1 MKCYCV
7 RSAIVIVAL
16 IFSMAAA
23 VSKLQLALADPT
35 ADDDRLRQQVPRFE
49 CPDRQIEEIYSFRWR
64 VFKKHLRQTPGGYVV
79 TEFLPNV
86 SWAGKYNTISCA
98 AGHHFREG
106 RWLQSSRYLNDY
118 ALFWFRKGGEPRRYS
133 FWAAD
138 SLYAQF
144 LVSGDPALLTNLL
157 PDLVKNYQAWE
168 SSHRDANGLY
178 WQIDDRDGMEYSI
191 GGSGYRPTIN
201 SYQYGDALAIA
212 RAADLAGNHALADE
226 YRHKADT
233 LKQLVQHHLWDTEA
247 PFFKT
252 LPRGPGKKL
261 VDVCEEVGFV
271 PWYFCLPDAGYE
283 AAWKRLSDPDGFVAP
298 FGPTTAERRH
308 PRFMEKHN
316 HDCLWNGPSWPYATT
331 QTLVALANLLNEY
344 KQTVVGKKDYVAL
357 LQTYARSQYKD
368 DKPWIAENLDALT
381 GKWIVDKPRSVDY
394 NHSGFVDLVITGLVG
409 LRPRA
414 DDVLEINPL
423 VPEGTWDYFC
433 LDRVRYHGHWLTILY
448 DKTGQRYGRGAG
460 LRVFVDDRLVAAG
473 DNLARLTTALP
484 GKNQQAST
492 KPAQTAGGW
501 RKYEH
506 NPVLGGKLG
515 TCFDLS
521 VLKDGDVYRMWFSW
535 RPKASV
541 ALVES
546 KDGVHWSEPII
557 VLGPNRN
564 TDWEANINRPVVL
577 KKDGQYHMWYTG
589 QARGHSWIGHAI
601 SADGKTWKRTGGKPV
616 LAPEQKWEKVAI
628 MCPHV
633 LWDEKAHEFRM
644 WYSGGEQNE
653 PNAIGLATGSDGLT
667 WTRVQG
673 NPIFRP
679 DPTNTWERDRV
690 TGCQVVR
697 RGEWYVMFYIGFR
710 DEAHAQIGIARSRD
724 GITNWQRHPANPI
737 IRPGPG
743 QWDQD
748 AVYKPFA
755 ILDEGRW
762 VLWYNGRR
770 GGVEQIGL
778 ALHDG
783 EDLGF
788 PDATQGR

>member
-1 MKCYCV
+1 MILLV
-7 RSAIVIVAL
+7 L
-16 IFSMAAA
+16 TFGAA
-23 VSKLQLALADPT
+23 VRPTGAEPPMPVLKGIAELTEPTPDADW
-35 ADDDRLRQQVPRFE
+35 LRQHVPLFE
-49 CPDRQIEEIYSFRWR
+49 CPDRQIQEVYYFRWR
-64 VFKKHLRQTPGGYVV
+64 AFKKHLKPTPGGFVI
-79 TEFLPNV
+79 TEFFPPV
-86 SWAGKYNTISCA
+86 SWAGKHNTISCA
-98 AGHHFREG
+98 AGHHFREA
-106 RWLQSSRYLNDY
+106 RWLHDPRYLHDY

-138 SLYAQF
+138 SIHAQF
-144 LVSGDPALLTNLL
+144 LVSGDPALLKTLL

-178 WQIDDRDGMEYSI
+178 WQSDDRDGMEYSI

-212 RAADLAGNHALADE
+212 RAADLAGRHELADE
-226 YRHKADT
+226 YRHKAAA
-233 LKQLVQHHLWDTEA
+233 LKHVVQRRLWDGA
-247 PFFKT
+247 ARFFKT
-252 LPRGPGKKL
+252 LPRGDGQKL
-261 VDVCEEVGFV
+261 ADVCEEIGFV

-283 AAWKRLSDPDGFVAP
+283 IAWTRLIDPDGFAAP

-308 PRFMEKHN
+308 PRFMEKHP

-344 KQTVVGKKDYVAL
+344 RQNILGKKDYLTL
-357 LQTYARSQYKD
+357 LQNYARSQYKD
-368 DKPWIAENLDALT
+368 GKPWIAENLDAVT
-381 GKWIVDKPRSVDY
+381 GKWIVDKPRSADY
-394 NHSGFVDLVITGLVG
+394 NHSGFADLVITGLVG

-414 DDVLEINPL
+414 DAVVEVNPL
-423 VPEGTWDYFC
+423 LPDGTWDYFC
-433 LDRVRYHGHWLTILY
+433 LDRVRYHRHWLTIVY
-448 DKTGQRYGRGAG
+448 DKTGKRYGRGTG
-460 LRVFVDDRLVAAG
+460 LRVFADGRLLVAG
-473 DNLARLTTALP
+473 NSLERLIAALP
-484 GKNQQAST
+484 GQRSQTAAAQAS
-492 KPAQTAGGW
+492 TAGGW
-501 RKYEH
+501 RKAEQ

-515 TCFDLS
+515 TCFDVS
-521 VLKDGDVYRMWFSW
+521 VLKEGDVFRMWFSW

-546 KDGVHWSEPII
+546 EDGIHWSEPVI
-557 VLGPNRN
+557 VLGPNSATN
-564 TDWEANINRPVVL
+564 WESNINRPVVL
-577 KKDGQYHMWYTG
+577 KKGAEYHMWYTG

-601 SADGKTWKRTGGKPV
+601 SNDGKNWKRTGAAPV
-616 LAPEQKWEKVAI
+616 LSPEAKWEKVAV

-633 LWDEKAHEFRM
+633 LWDDRAHEFRM

-653 PNAIGLATGSDGLT
+653 PNAIGLATSPDGLK

-673 NPIFRP
+673 NPVFRP
-679 DPTNTWERDRV
+679 EPANEWEKDRV

-724 GITNWQRHPANPI
+724 GIGGWQRHPANPI

-755 ILDEGRW
+755 ILDGGRW
-762 VLWYNGRR
+762 LLWYNGRK
-770 GGVEQIGL
+770 GGVEQIGM
-778 ALHDG
+778 ALHEG
-783 EDLGF
+783 VDLGF
-788 PDATQGR
+788 